1 MDILENYTSTQI
13 QLEPDYEGEVVATLI
28 SSDLNQ
34 GNRKAVLYIHGYVD
48 YFFQAHLGKAFNKQD
63 YDFYALD
70 LRKYGRSLLEHQHP
84 NYCKSLSEYYEEIS
98 LALRQIYEK
107 SNHDVYLM
115 GHSTGGLIASNYMIE
130 GEEKDLVKG
139 LILNSPFFD
148 FNYGD
153 FQKSLIVFAAKVMA
167 APFDYAK
174 VSGALSPAYAES
186 IHKDYYGE
194 WDFSLD
200 WKPIEGFPTYFAW
213 ILAINEAQQKLLE
226 ASIDIPVLVM
236 YSNGSAKYSKYTE
249 EAKNKDTVLNVE
261 DIKRV
266 GAELGPKVSLMEIE
280 NAVHDIFLSSKKVRE
295 SALKQMFDWLNT
307 TFKNT

>member
-28 SSDLNQ
+28 SSDLNKT
-34 GNRKAVLYIHGYVD
+34 NRKSVLYIHGYVD
-48 YFFQAHLGKAFNKQD
+48 YFFQAHLGKAFNEQD

-98 LALRQIYEK
+98 LALRQIYNK
-107 SNHDVYLM
+107 SKKEVLLM
-115 GHSTGGLIASNYMIE
+115 GHSTGGLITSNYMIE

-148 FNYGD
+148 FNFGD

-167 APFDYAK
+167 APFDYAN

-226 ASIDIPVLVM
+226 ASIDIPILVM

-249 EAKNKDTVLNVE
+249 ESKNKDTVLNVE

-266 GAELGPKVSLMEIE
+266 GAELGPQVSLLEIE

-295 SALKQMFDWLNT
+295 NALKQMFDWLNT

>member
-28 SSDLNQ
+28 SSDLNKT
-34 GNRKAVLYIHGYVD
+34 NRKFVLYIHGYVD
-48 YFFQAHLGKAFNKQD
+48 YFFQAHLGKAFNEQD

-98 LALRQIYEK
+98 LALRQIYDK
-107 SNHDVYLM
+107 SKKEVLLM

-130 GEEKDLVKG
+130 GEEKNLVKG

-148 FNYGD
+148 FNFGD

-226 ASIDIPVLVM
+226 ASIDIPILVM

-266 GAELGPKVSLMEIE
+266 GAELGPQVSLMEIE

-295 SALKQMFDWLNT
+295 NALKQMFDWLNT

>member
-1 MDILENYTSTQI
+1 MDILENYTRAQI

-28 SSDLNQ
+28 SSDLNKT
-34 GNRKAVLYIHGYVD
+34 NRKAVLYIHGYVD
-48 YFFQAHLGKAFNKQD
+48 YFFQAHLGKAFNEQD

-84 NYCKSLSEYYEEIS
+84 NYCKSLNEYYEEIS
-98 LALRQIYEK
+98 LVLRQIYDK
-107 SNHDVYLM
+107 SNKEVFLM
-115 GHSTGGLIASNYMIE
+115 GHSTGGLITSNYMID
-130 GEEKDLVKG
+130 GEEKDIVKG

-167 APFDYAK
+167 APFDYAN
-174 VSGALSPAYAES
+174 VSGALSPAYVES

-194 WDFSLD
+194 WDFNLD

-236 YSNGSAKYSKYTE
+236 YSNGSTKYSTYTE

-266 GAELGPKVSLMEIE
+266 GAELGPNVSLMEIE

-295 SALKQMFDWLNT
+295 NALKQMFDWLNT

>member
-34 GNRKAVLYIHGYVD
+34 GNKKAVLYIHGYVD
-48 YFFQAHLGKAFNKQD
+48 YFFQAHLGKAFNEQD

-115 GHSTGGLIASNYMIE
+115 GHSTGGLITSNYMIE

-148 FNYGD
+148 FNFGD

-226 ASIDIPVLVM
+226 ASIDIPILVM

-266 GAELGPKVSLMEIE
+266 GAELGPQVSLMEIE

-295 SALKQMFDWLNT
+295 NALKQMFDWLNT

>member
-13 QLEPDYEGEVVATLI
+13 QLEPDYEGEAISTLI
-28 SSDLNQ
+28 SYNLNQ

-48 YFFQAHLGKAFNKQD
+48 YFFQAHLGIAFNEHT

-98 LALRQIYEK
+98 LALRQIYDK
-107 SNHDVYLM
+107 SNKEVFLM
-115 GHSTGGLIASNYMIE
+115 GHSTGGLISSIYMID
-130 GEEKDLVKG
+130 GEKKDLVKG

-153 FQKSLIVFAAKVMA
+153 FQKSLIVLAVKVMA
-167 APFDYAK
+167 TPFDYAK
-174 VSGALSPAYAES
+174 VSRALSSTYAES
-186 IHKDYYGE
+186 IHQDFYGE
-194 WDFSLD
+194 WDFNLD
-200 WKPIEGFPTYFAW
+200 WKPIEGFPTYFSW

-226 ASIDIPVLVM
+226 ACIDIPVLVM
-236 YSNGSAKYSKYTE
+236 YSNSSAKYSKYTE
-249 EAKNKDTVLNVE
+249 EANYKDVVLNVE

-266 GAELGPKVSLMEIE
+266 GEALGPQVSLLEIE
-280 NAVHDIFLSSKKVRE
+280 NAIHDIFLSRKKVRE
-295 SALKQMFDWLNT
+295 NALKQMFDWLDT
-307 TFKNT
+307 TFKK

>member
-1 MDILENYTSTQI
+1 MDILEDYTSTQI
-13 QLEPDYEGEVVATLI
+13 QLDPDYEGEVVATLI
-28 SSDLNQ
+28 SSDLNKT
-34 GNRKAVLYIHGYVD
+34 NRKAVLYIHGYVD
-48 YFFQAHLGKAFNKQD
+48 YFFQAHLGKAFNEQN

-84 NYCKSLSEYYEEIS
+84 NYCKSLNEYYEEIS
-98 LALRQIYEK
+98 LVLRQIYDK
-107 SNHDVYLM
+107 SNKEVFLM
-115 GHSTGGLIASNYMIE
+115 GHSTGGLITSNYMID
-130 GEEKDLVKG
+130 GEEKDIVKG

-153 FQKSLIVFAAKVMA
+153 FQKSMIVLAAKVMA
-167 APFDYAK
+167 APFDYAN
-174 VSGALSPAYAES
+174 VSGALSPAYVES
-186 IHKDYYGE
+186 IHKNYYGE
-194 WDFSLD
+194 WDFNLD

-249 EAKNKDTVLNVE
+249 EAKNKDIVLNVE

-266 GAELGPKVSLMEIE
+266 GAELGPQVRLLEIE

-295 SALKQMFDWLNT
+295 NALKQMFGWLNT

>member
-34 GNRKAVLYIHGYVD
+34 GNKKAVLYIHGYVD
-48 YFFQAHLGKAFNKQD
+48 YFFQAHLGKAFNEQD

-115 GHSTGGLIASNYMIE
+115 GHSTGGLITSNYMIE

-148 FNYGD
+148 FNFGD

-226 ASIDIPVLVM
+226 ASIDIPILVM

-249 EAKNKDTVLNVE
+249 ESKNKDTVLNVE

-266 GAELGPKVSLMEIE
+266 GAELGPQVSLMEIE

-295 SALKQMFDWLNT
+295 NALKQMFDWLNT